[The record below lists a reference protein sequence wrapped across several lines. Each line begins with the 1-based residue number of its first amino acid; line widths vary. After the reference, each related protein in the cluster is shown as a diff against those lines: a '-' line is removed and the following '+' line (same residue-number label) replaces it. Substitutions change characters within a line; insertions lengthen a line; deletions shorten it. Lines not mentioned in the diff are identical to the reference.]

1 MSFGPF
7 SETHM
12 YVCISSYVGGC
23 LVTMGM
29 LILLV
34 YTTVYTV
41 YLAVILIWRFD
52 GFGFDRQ
59 I

>member
-7 SETHM
+7 SKILM

-23 LVTMGM
+23 LVTMGVLM
-29 LILLV
+29 LLA
-34 YTTVYTV
+34 VYTV
-41 YLAVILIWRFD
+41 HLAVILIWWFGD
-52 GFGFDRQ
+52 FGFDHQ